1 MKHCLGLKFIPLKR
15 GLNVK
20 KKKKE
25 KKKKERKE
33 KKSSLM
39 QENQRVEAHYIGV
52 SGEAIDGGEER
63 ASHGQ
68 SVTGVSTNRGFLS
81 LSGLS

>member
-1 MKHCLGLKFIPLKR
+1 
-15 GLNVK
+15 
-20 KKKKE
+20 
-25 KKKKERKE
+25 
-33 KKSSLM
+33 M